1 MPKSIFRKKIFGYS
15 PKDVSAYIEK
25 INSEA
30 AIEIEIIEK
39 TISNL
44 KAQNERLQ
52 NELDANESNGGML
65 EEFKEKLDASAQEK
79 ENLSAEISRLETV
92 ISEKDA
98 SYEQLKVEFD
108 AQSARFESMS
118 EQADS
123 YASMCQEAGN
133 VLAIAKAKAD
143 EMILEAEKKAEVI
156 IVNARITSD
165 EVIAKTTADAKAYA
179 VRIKT
184 DADLYASKVKAESEQ
199 QVEHNK
205 EKVEYLLR
213 RQKQLLMALQN
224 QKSEIS
230 KFYEETVSGLGA
242 ASK

>member
-1 MPKSIFRKKIFGYS
+1 MPKSIFRKKLFGYA

-39 TISNL
+39 TVSNL
-44 KAQNERLQ
+44 KAQNEKLQ
-52 NELDANESNGGML
+52 KELDATESNDGML
-65 EEFKEKLDASAQEK
+65 EELNKKLAMLSEEKDKLALQIEHF
-79 ENLSAEISRLETV
+79 ETV

-98 SYEQLKVEFD
+98 SYDNLKTEFE

-118 EQADS
+118 EQAGN
-123 YASMCQEAGN
+123 YANICKDAGN
-133 VLAIAKAKAD
+133 VLAVAMNKSD
-143 EMILEAEKKAEVI
+143 EMIAEAQKKAEVI
-156 IVNARITSD
+156 IANARITSE
-165 EVIAKTTADAKAYA
+165 EVIEKTTADAKAYA
-179 VRIKT
+179 ARIKT
-184 DADLYASKVKAESEQ
+184 EADVYASKIKADSEQ

-230 KFYEETVSGLGA
+230 KFYDETVSGLGGN
-242 ASK
+242 SK